1 VFAALSTRAPAPIFS
16 SGRGPPSSE
25 ITPAWV
31 AEPSVTCNWVVLLL
45 ITIGLAML
53 TPLA

>member
-1 VFAALSTRAPAPIFS
+1 VFAAVSTRVPAPIFS

-31 AEPSVTCNWVVLLL
+31 ALPLVTESCVVLLFT
-45 ITIGLAML
+45 TIALAMVM
-53 TPLA
+53 PLA